1 MEKKL
6 KKKIA
11 VNKQPN
17 EMQHAETTD
26 NKLPQE
32 NTTIFLK
39 FKQKKK
45 KERKFKKM

>member
-1 MEKKL
+1 ME
-6 KKKIA
+6 KIA

-32 NTTIFLK
+32 NTTIFLSLN
-39 FKQKKK
+39 KKK
-45 KERKFKKM
+45 RKGKKI